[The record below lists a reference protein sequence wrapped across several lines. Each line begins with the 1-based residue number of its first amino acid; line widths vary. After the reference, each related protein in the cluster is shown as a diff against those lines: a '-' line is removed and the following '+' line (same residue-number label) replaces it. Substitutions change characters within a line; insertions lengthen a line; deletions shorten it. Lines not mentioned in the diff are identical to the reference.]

1 MNDDFLLDEFASLA
15 VDDDASDDGIDAGDE
30 RAKSKSLRDQVDD
43 AALATCERVLTLL
56 GQHRDALDTSRFKR
70 LKRLGA
76 VFNAHYDKIYAEQTM
91 SKRQRQRQA
100 KRDASVAEQ
109 RQRALDR
116 KFRDNT
122 AIRQKRILE
131 LEKLQA
137 QLEPPALP
145 AIAAV
150 AASSHDNDDDDDEH
164 DDDDGSVAVAP
175 QQLSVIGSDG
185 VPRYRIPQSCYV
197 CKRFYFE
204 RHHFYDCLCVTCAAF
219 NWSKRQ
225 RVVDLRGKV
234 VLLTGGR
241 IKIGFEAA
249 LKLLRCGATVHVTT
263 RFPTDAARRFSQCA
277 DFGEWRER
285 VVVHGLDLRDLKAV
299 ERFTDAF
306 SREVPVLDALVNNA
320 AQTVRRPPA
329 FYAHLLPGETVD
341 AVRRLAPAAA
351 ALIDGRSWHGA
362 TAERPMLQQ
371 PSGRES
377 IVLAAAS
384 AASDATTSA
393 DVTLALSNL
402 ATAST
407 SALMTQMPLVDGD
420 DDASA
425 FPLGRVDVDGQ
436 QLDLRDRNSWHLQ
449 LHEVRVTEAIEVHCV
464 NALAP
469 LVMCANLRAVLAA
482 GARAAPDGHAY
493 IVNVSAMEGKFYR
506 FKTTTHAHTNMAKA
520 ALNMMTH
527 TSARDYAADGILMNA
542 VDTGWITDE
551 HPTPLANE
559 RFEAGF
565 QTPIDEIDA
574 ACRIVD
580 PIMVGVGGF
589 ERDPATGTDLVPEFF
604 PVERYAFGK
613 FIKDYRLSEW

>member
-1 MNDDFLLDEFASLA
+1 MA
-15 VDDDASDDGIDAGDE
+15 DDDVDAELLAGMQHMSTAPESDNEADDDDTNDNALIGEIDE
-30 RAKSKSLRDQVDD
+30 
-43 AALATCERVLTLL
+43 AALATCERVLTILAA
-56 GQHRDALDTSRFKR
+56 HRTALNESARFKK

-76 VFNAHYDKIYAEQTM
+76 VFNEHYDKIFAEQTM
-91 SKRQRQRQA
+91 SKRARQRAAARERTIQ
-100 KRDASVAEQ
+100 EQ

-122 AIRQKRILE
+122 AIRQKRIKE
-131 LEKLQA
+131 LEDLSAKL
-137 QLEPPALP
+137 LEAPPPSSSALLITDGATVDAP
-145 AIAAV
+145 
-150 AASSHDNDDDDDEH
+150 NDDDDDDE
-164 DDDDGSVAVAP
+164 DDVPAAADLAV
-175 QQLSVIGSDG
+175 VGSDG

-204 RHHFYDCLCVTCAAF
+204 RHHFYDCLCPTCAAL
-219 NWSKRQ
+219 NWHKRQ

-249 LKLLRCGATVHVTT
+249 LKLLRCGALVHVTT

-277 DFGEWRER
+277 DFAQWADR

-299 ERFTDAF
+299 ERFAEAF
-306 SREVPVLDALVNNA
+306 AAQVPVLDALINNA

-341 AVRRLAPAAA
+341 ALRRLPPAAA
-351 ALIDGRSWHGA
+351 ATIDGRSWHGA

-371 PSGRES
+371 PSGKQS
-377 IVLAAAS
+377 IVLAAATAEDATADVALAMRNLSS
-384 AASDATTSA
+384 AA
-393 DVTLALSNL
+393 
-402 ATAST
+402 T
-407 SALMTQMPLVDGD
+407 SALMSQMPLLDGD
-420 DDASA
+420 NDASH
-425 FPLGRVDVDGQ
+425 FPTGQTDVDGQ
-436 QLDLRDRNSWHLQ
+436 QVDLRERNSWHLR
-449 LHEVRVTEAIEVHCV
+449 LHETSVTEAVEVHCV

-469 LVMCANLRAVLAA
+469 FVFCGKLRAPLAA
-482 GARAAPDGHAY
+482 GARAAPDGHSY

-506 FKTTTHAHTNMAKA
+506 FKTATHVHTNGSKA
-520 ALNMMTH
+520 YLNMATH
-527 TSARDYAADGILMNA
+527 TAARDYATDGILMNA

-559 RFEAGF
+559 RFAAGF

-580 PIMVGVGGF
+580 PIMVGVGGL
-589 ERDPATGTDLVPEFF
+589 DVQPEFF
-604 PVERYAFGK
+604 PIERYAFGK